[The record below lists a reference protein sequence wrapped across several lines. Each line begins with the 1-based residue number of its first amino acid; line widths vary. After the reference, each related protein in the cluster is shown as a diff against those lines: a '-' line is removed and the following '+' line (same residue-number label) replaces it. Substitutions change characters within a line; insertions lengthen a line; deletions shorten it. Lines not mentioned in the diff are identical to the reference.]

1 MEDFLITKRERVCD
15 NNCEQIESVIETIIK
30 DSNVFNYDDIY
41 NGPKLSPLFLELLH
55 CTKRI
60 TIVRC
65 MDNGRIS
72 ITIKFDISNIPKR
85 KKLKN
90 DYSNNAV
97 PTKMHSQ
104 ELSQDP
110 NPVHDMVSCALE
122 SHNPQHCQS
131 LYCILTRMDY
141 QNGHIYE
148 DEVQR
153 LADHI
158 DRMQKAI
165 YEPRTVV
172 QEQHNHNCQQF
183 MGEIKSPNF
192 ITQSK
197 DEAI

>member
-1 MEDFLITKRERVCD
+1 
-15 NNCEQIESVIETIIK
+15 
-30 DSNVFNYDDIY
+30 
-41 NGPKLSPLFLELLH
+41 
-55 CTKRI
+55 
-60 TIVRC
+60 